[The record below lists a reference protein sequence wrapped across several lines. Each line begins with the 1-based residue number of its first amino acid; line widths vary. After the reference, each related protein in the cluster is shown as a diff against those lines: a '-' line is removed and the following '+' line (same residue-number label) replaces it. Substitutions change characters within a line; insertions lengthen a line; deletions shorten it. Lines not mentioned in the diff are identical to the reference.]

1 MIGYSDWRGVFY
13 GFLLVLPF
21 LMIGFAL
28 FRVIWAI
35 FLKKE
40 SSENIRIE
48 VLKKRK
54 QEQSINMDLEK
65 QAIQPNKKYS
75 VIDRK
80 NNFWI

>member
-13 GFLLVLPF
+13 GFILVLPF

-40 SSENIRIE
+40 SNENIRIE

-65 QAIQPNKKYS
+65 QAIQPNKNYL

>member
-13 GFLLVLPF
+13 GFLLILPF
-21 LMIGFAL
+21 LMVGFAL

-35 FLKKE
+35 FWKKE
-40 SSENIRIE
+40 SENIRME
-48 VLKKRK
+48 VLKKK
-54 QEQSINMDLEK
+54 KHEQSINMDLEK
-65 QAIQPNKKYS
+65 QAVQPNKKYL

>member
-1 MIGYSDWRGVFY
+1 MIGYSDWQGVFY

-21 LMIGFAL
+21 LMIGFAF

-35 FLKKE
+35 FWKKE
-40 SSENIRIE
+40 IEDIE

-54 QEQSINMDLEK
+54 HEESINMDLEK
-65 QAIQPNKKYS
+65 QDIQPNKKYL

-80 NNFWI
+80 TNFMF